1 MKMSQLKTSEQIA
14 AAEMSDP
21 QVAAELERTSVAEQ
35 LALWLTRYRAEH
47 DLTQTAL
54 ARLVGMKQPAIAR
67 LEAGDHEPSL
77 ATLSRI
83 SRALNVS
90 LTLDIEHGAVMLQP
104 A

>member
-35 LALWLTRYRAEH
+35 LALWLIRYRAEH
-47 DLTQTAL
+47 GLSQTAL
-54 ARLVGMKQPAIAR
+54 ARVVGMKQPAIAR

-90 LTLDIEHGAVMLQP
+90 LTLDIVYGAVMLQS